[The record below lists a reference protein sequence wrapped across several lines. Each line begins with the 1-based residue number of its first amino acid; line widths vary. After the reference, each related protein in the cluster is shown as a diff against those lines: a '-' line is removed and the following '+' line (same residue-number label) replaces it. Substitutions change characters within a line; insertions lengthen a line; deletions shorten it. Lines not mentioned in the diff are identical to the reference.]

1 MFHILNNIFHVV
13 NRAVSLTYLDFCN
26 CTLEKSLNTLLSSYT
41 KKQKY
46 TRRNAYLIRSVP
58 EQRKMCIGYIKAQ
71 GRNYE

>member
-1 MFHILNNIFHVV
+1 MFHILNNIFHIV
-13 NRAVSLTYLDFCN
+13 NTSVALTCLDFCN
-26 CTLEKSLNTLLSSYT
+26 CALEESLNTFSSSYI

-58 EQRKMCIGYIKAQ
+58 EQRKMCIDCIIAQ